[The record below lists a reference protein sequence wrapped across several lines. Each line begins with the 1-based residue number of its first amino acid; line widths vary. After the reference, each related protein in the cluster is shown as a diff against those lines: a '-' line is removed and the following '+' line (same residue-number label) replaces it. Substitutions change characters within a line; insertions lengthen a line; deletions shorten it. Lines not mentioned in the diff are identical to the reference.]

1 MKTASAAKVA
11 AQFDDYLAASQ
22 QQPVLVTRNGKPV
35 AVLVAVRNKRDAE
48 ELAASPRRSLKS
60 IFKKAHEQIDERGG
74 ISHEEFWKRVAQ
86 SRSAASKPS
95 NRTRR
100 RG

>member
-11 AQFDDYLAASQ
+11 AQFDDYLDASQ

-35 AVLVAVRNKRDAE
+35 AVLLAVRNKRDAE

-60 IFKKAHEQIDERGG
+60 IFKEAHEQIDESGG
-74 ISHEEFWKRVAQ
+74 IMHEEFWKRVAQ
-86 SRSAASKPS
+86 SRAATPKPS
-95 NRTRR
+95 TRSRR